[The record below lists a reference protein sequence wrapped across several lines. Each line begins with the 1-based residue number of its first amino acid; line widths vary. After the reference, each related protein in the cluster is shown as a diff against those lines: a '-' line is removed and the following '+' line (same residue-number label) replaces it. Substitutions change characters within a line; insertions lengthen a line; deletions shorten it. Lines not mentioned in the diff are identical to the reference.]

1 MKIIKYT
8 EDALIIFKLYI
19 YMLCMCVYIFTLMT
33 DMIVAFED
41 ESVEHYKRIS
51 WVLQV
56 KLLPHIQKHQY
67 MIVLCVL

>member
-1 MKIIKYT
+1 
-8 EDALIIFKLYI
+8 
-19 YMLCMCVYIFTLMT
+19 MLCMCVYIFTLMT

-41 ESVEHYKRIS
+41 ESVEHYKRIN

>member
-1 MKIIKYT
+1 
-8 EDALIIFKLYI
+8 
-19 YMLCMCVYIFTLMT
+19 MLCMCVYIFTLMT